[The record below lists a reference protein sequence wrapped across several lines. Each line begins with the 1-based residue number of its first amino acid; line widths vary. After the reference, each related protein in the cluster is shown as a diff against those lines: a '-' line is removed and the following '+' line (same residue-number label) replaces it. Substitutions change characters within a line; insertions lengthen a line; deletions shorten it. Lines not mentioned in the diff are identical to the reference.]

1 MQKRPFSDEDIE
13 RLKVTPYVAPKP
25 LSFSAIALLLLFWPV
40 GLYYLISKGTPEYR
54 LSRCKTD
61 VEREDLFAYLKSD
74 PKVVHQP
81 SSNMFTQ
88 NRCLFK
94 ICKVESNYERFCRDR
109 YIVGTGAYNLT
120 HTRRY

>member
-61 VEREDLFAYLKSD
+61 AEREALFAYLKSAPD
-74 PKVVHQP
+74 AYEQQP
-81 SSNMFTQ
+81 VNPFDRH
-88 NRCLFK
+88 RCMNAIVAKPYKSPFADN
-94 ICKVESNYERFCRDR
+94 VYR
-109 YIVGTGAYNLT
+109 YGTAEYKAAHGI
-120 HTRRY
+120 RS